1 MGLDIYFEKKI
12 SKEIGYFRKVNFL
25 VKFFE
30 ERGFDVECQT
40 PLRIDK
46 NDAEELLDCCN
57 KVLENHDLAEELL
70 PTMEG
75 FFFGSTEYDE
85 YYFDDV
91 QDVKDYIEQTLI
103 PAFEKLEINEGIY
116 FSTWY

>member
-1 MGLDIYFEKKI
+1 M
-12 SKEIGYFRKVNFL
+12 
-25 VKFFE
+25 
-30 ERGFDVECQT
+30 ERQT
-40 PLRIDK
+40 PLRIYK
-46 NDAEELLDCCN
+46 NHVEELLDCCN

-91 QDVKDYIEQTLI
+91 QDVKNYIEQTLI
-103 PAFEKLEINEGIY
+103 PAFKELEINEGIY